1 MQSILKAIEL
11 KKELDG
17 LKPLTKDQEEKIW
30 QKFRLDWNYHSNHLE
45 GNSLTFGETKNLIL
59 HNITAQGKPLKDHIE
74 ITGHNEVLNWI
85 LDLIKED
92 RPLTENFIREL
103 HKLLLK
109 EPYEVEAVTPD
120 GKPTRKKI
128 EIGKYKTTAN
138 QVKTTTGEIFRF
150 AEPEETAAKM
160 FDLLNWYQEKRTEA
174 DVNPIL
180 LSAEFHYKFIIIH
193 PFDDGNGRMARIL
206 MNFILMSFAYPPT
219 IIKTEDKGNYFFALR
234 QADNGDIEFF
244 VDYIAQN
251 LVRSLELIIAGA
263 KGENIE
269 EPDDLDKSIALLE
282 HKLKWIGVNI
292 NNFKSKETVLAVLEN
307 SLKPLYIT
315 FIGSCR
321 KFNNFYST
329 INFRLFCNG
338 RVTINDDK
346 IDFEQL
352 LAKISAINHSTVLN
366 QIVIQYS
373 FNNFKNATTE
383 ENSYKSV
390 IIINLNNDNYEL
402 ANGYQ
407 ALLQYPY
414 NLNMSENEMREFVN
428 DEMKRHYQYIEELVK
443 DLENKKN
450 SNT

>member
-17 LKPLTKDQEEKIW
+17 LRPLTKDQEEKIW
-30 QKFRLDWNYHSNHLE
+30 QKFRLDWNYHSSHLE

-74 ITGHNEVLNWI
+74 ITGHNEALNWI
-85 LDLIKED
+85 LDVIKED

-109 EPYEVEAVTPD
+109 EPYEVEAITPD

-138 QVKTTTGEIFRF
+138 HVKTTTGEIFRF

-160 FDLLNWYQEKRTEA
+160 FDLLNWYKAKRTEA

-180 LSAEFHYKFIIIH
+180 LSAEFHHKFIIIH

-219 IIKTEDKGNYFFALR
+219 IIKTEDKNNYFFALR

-251 LVRSLELIIAGA
+251 LIRSLELMIAGA
-263 KGENIE
+263 KGESIE
-269 EPDDLDKSIALLE
+269 EPVDLDKSIALLE
-282 HKLKWIGVNI
+282 HKLKGIGERPKT
-292 NNFKSKETVLAVLEN
+292 FKSKEKLLN
-307 SLKPLYIT
+307 L
-315 FIGSCR
+315 
-321 KFNNFYST
+321 FNNHLPDLIILFITSNEKLNKFYATSEIYLNIDGQDSVPPSYVAAINFIKKRIENTST
-329 INFRLFCNG
+329 ISNIKLTYRYCSFSYSQFEEFSAETYISFEFTNTRYVVKNKETTYTKTYDEILSGEEMNNL
-338 RVTINDDK
+338 VNQEIKNHTIFIEEK
-346 IDFEQL
+346 I
-352 LAKISAINHSTVLN
+352 
-366 QIVIQYS
+366 
-373 FNNFKNATTE
+373 
-383 ENSYKSV
+383 
-390 IIINLNNDNYEL
+390 
-402 ANGYQ
+402 
-407 ALLQYPY
+407 
-414 NLNMSENEMREFVN
+414 REF
-428 DEMKRHYQYIEELVK
+428 
-443 DLENKKN
+443 ENKKN

>member
-17 LKPLTKDQEEKIW
+17 LRPLTKDQEEKIW

-74 ITGHNEVLNWI
+74 ITGHNEALNWI
-85 LDLIKED
+85 LDVIKED

-138 QVKTTTGEIFRF
+138 HVKTTTGEIFRF

-160 FDLLNWYQEKRTEA
+160 FDLLNRYKAKRTEA

-180 LSAEFHYKFIIIH
+180 LSAEFHHKFIIIH

-219 IIKTEDKGNYFFALR
+219 IIKTEDKNNYFFALR

-244 VDYIAQN
+244 IDYIAQN
-251 LVRSLELIIAGA
+251 LIRSLELMIAGA
-263 KGENIE
+263 KGESIE
-269 EPDDLDKSIALLE
+269 DPDDLDKSIALLE
-282 HKLKWIGVNI
+282 HKLNENGERPNT
-292 NNFKSKETVLAVLEN
+292 FKSKNVLIHLFDN
-307 SLKPLYIT
+307 RFSDLIILFIT
-315 FIGSCR
+315 SNEKLN
-321 KFNNFYST
+321 KFYATSEVYLSIDGQDSVPPSYVAA
-329 INFRLFCNG
+329 INFIKKRIENTP
-338 RVTINDDK
+338 TISNIKLTYRYCSFSYSQFEEFSAETYISFEFTNTRYVIKNKETTYTKTYDEILSGEEMNNLVNQEIKNHTNFIEEK
-346 IDFEQL
+346 I
-352 LAKISAINHSTVLN
+352 
-366 QIVIQYS
+366 
-373 FNNFKNATTE
+373 
-383 ENSYKSV
+383 
-390 IIINLNNDNYEL
+390 
-402 ANGYQ
+402 
-407 ALLQYPY
+407 
-414 NLNMSENEMREFVN
+414 REF
-428 DEMKRHYQYIEELVK
+428 
-443 DLENKKN
+443 ENKKN